1 MFLQLLQIVGV
12 LVPNAAMLGRRNVQ
26 EQRIQLFNCCYI
38 TWHNMCS
45 LLITVVS
52 FCIWY
57 TQNREFSLRIMGDA
71 GGVNLPLHHKVQ
83 KFSSGTGSPGW
94 SREKGHKAVVVVW
107 FHCVLT
113 YYCKTRKRF
122 MLLHKLIYHSA
133 FLLLFKTKLT
143 PRK

>member
-1 MFLQLLQIVGV
+1 MIHLLQIVGV
-12 LVPNAAMLGRRNVQ
+12 LVPNSIMLGRCNVQ

-71 GGVNLPLHHKVQ
+71 GGVNLPLHHKSR
-83 KFSSGTGSPGW
+83 SSLLAPAHPGGPGK
-94 SREKGHKAVVVVW
+94 RAVKRLWWW

-122 MLLHKLIYHSA
+122 TLLHKLIYHSA